1 MFETFIS
8 MPKQRIGNPIML
20 NNKQKIV
27 HGTYLLGKHNGHNV
41 VYALSIVRNSKDR
54 FKYMDF
60 SIKLDML
67 VSGMEWLPL
76 VRFDSI
82 GAGHPNYIS
91 GGKVAGPEKVK
102 DITGPHIHK
111 NSEATQVLTDDL
123 SYMLATE
130 ASQNLKGKFA
140 MSDPYFFRSALES
153 TMRMCGMSTSMLRDH
168 DKSDQYLFGFSNYL
182 FDYDG
187 MEM

>member
-1 MFETFIS
+1 MAKKE
-8 MPKQRIGNPIML
+8 
-20 NNKQKIV
+20 KIK
-27 HGTYLLGKHNGHNV
+27 GL
-41 VYALSIVRNSKDR
+41 
-54 FKYMDF
+54 DF
-60 SIKLDML
+60 SKNMKDVLVEFDLKALKRWMKKYRIDLYNVLIKAD
-67 VSGMEWLPL
+67 
-76 VRFDSI
+76 
-82 GAGHPNYIS
+82 
-91 GGKVAGPEKVK
+91 EKLQM
-102 DITGPHIHK
+102 
-111 NSEATQVLTDDL
+111 ATMCRMIINRND
-123 SYMLATE
+123 MLATE